1 MDWGTQE
8 ELATAVANLLES
20 GVDPSNLPHAIR
32 HYETVQ
38 TCMRD
43 AVLQVLTSAGFQAA
57 RADMHTYGSA
67 VHVEGAHP
75 LIPLVLSPPDE
86 LVGQGRPSPPPHEEG
101 AMTERAPEAVLRPRE
116 QLASDVFDVL
126 EAAGF
131 TVHQEG
137 RSPAEPRGVL
147 LSVDPSEGLEGGVF
161 VRWNVAHALSRAAM
175 ESARREGTQ
184 ARTFQHYGF
193 VTAHMHETLIS
204 VLTSAGFLAADV
216 DSEMDPYLIRVV
228 R

>member
-1 MDWGTQE
+1 
-8 ELATAVANLLES
+8 
-20 GVDPSNLPHAIR
+20 
-32 HYETVQ
+32 
-38 TCMRD
+38 
-43 AVLQVLTSAGFQAA
+43 
-57 RADMHTYGSA
+57 
-67 VHVEGAHP
+67 
-75 LIPLVLSPPDE
+75 
-86 LVGQGRPSPPPHEEG
+86 
-101 AMTERAPEAVLRPRE
+101 MTERAPEAVLRPRE